1 MSDSYETK
9 ADPPVDP
16 SVTIVNDLLY
26 GDPDESGSKL
36 RSFVQNEAV
45 AAVQGHAFAQRRS
58 AEIAAGHRWSPSSRN
73 ENRCGR
79 RCGRRRDDAA
89 T

>member
-58 AEIAAGHRWSPSSRN
+58 AEIAAGHRLVSEFKEREPVRTAVWSKAR
-73 ENRCGR
+73 
-79 RCGRRRDDAA
+79 
-89 T
+89 